1 MKIYLWVLASSLMA
15 YPVTFATAQDAKPPN
30 WTGTVRGEVIKIH
43 DDGYIIEDS
52 LGREVR
58 LILGTDGVRDE
69 NIQVGDEIVARVV
82 HKGKETSVKSLKK
95 LLSTSIISSSPAG
108 VPAGMI
114 EGEVLKIDGESYL
127 VKEAAGKEVHLKV
140 DNRTWKDGNITVGDN
155 IQINLDDF
163 QSLHAA
169 SVNKR

>member
-1 MKIYLWVLASSLMA
+1 MKIYLWVWVLILIVC
-15 YPVTFATAQDAKPPN
+15 PVTFATAEDAKLPN
-30 WTGTVRGEVIKIH
+30 WKGTVRGEVIKIQ
-43 DDGYIIEDS
+43 DGAYIIEDS

-58 LILGTDGVRDE
+58 LILGADGVRDE
-69 NIQVGDEIVARVV
+69 NIQVGDEIVARTV
-82 HKGKETSVKSLKK
+82 HRGKETYIKSVKKVAS
-95 LLSTSIISSSPAG
+95 SSSSPVGISPG
-108 VPAGMI
+108 VSPVM

-127 VKEAAGKEVHLKV
+127 IKEAAGREVRFKV

-163 QSLHAA
+163 QSVHAA

>member
-1 MKIYLWVLASSLMA
+1 MKIYLWVGTLVLIVC
-15 YPVTFATAQDAKPPN
+15 PVTFATAQDAKKAN
-30 WTGTVRGEVIKIH
+30 WTGTVRGEVIKIQ
-43 DDGYIIEDS
+43 DGAYIIEDS

-58 LILGTDGVRDE
+58 LILGKDAVGDE

-82 HKGKETSVKSLKK
+82 HKGKETSIKSLKK

-108 VPAGMI
+108 APAGMI

-127 VKEAAGKEVHLKV
+127 VKEADGKEVHLKV
-140 DNRTWKDGNITVGDN
+140 DNRTWKDGNITVGDR

-163 QSLHAA
+163 QSVHAA

>member
-15 YPVTFATAQDAKPPN
+15 YPVTFATAQDAKPSH

-69 NIQVGDEIVARVV
+69 GIQVGDEIVARTV
-82 HKGKETSVKSLKK
+82 HRGKETYIKSVKKIAS
-95 LLSTSIISSSPAG
+95 SASSPVDASPWG
-108 VPAGMI
+108 SPVM
-114 EGEVLKIDGESYL
+114 EGEILKIDGESYL
-127 VKEAAGKEVHLKV
+127 VKEAAGKEVLLKV
-140 DNRTWKDGNITVGDN
+140 DNRTWKDGNITVGDR

-163 QSLHAA
+163 LSMHAA

>member
-1 MKIYLWVLASSLMA
+1 MKIYLWIWILILIV
-15 YPVTFATAQDAKPPN
+15 YPVAFATAEDAKLPN
-30 WTGTVRGEVIKIH
+30 WKGTVRGEVIKIQ
-43 DDGYIIEDS
+43 DGAYIIEDS

-140 DNRTWKDGNITVGDN
+140 DNKTWKDGNITVGDN